1 MSGLKQRIV
10 AQGSDLTDVGVEF
23 GPTALANDQVIINP
37 SVSGYQLTSLIAP
50 DGRPILATAPGQW
63 GQVRAAGRP

>member
-1 MSGLKQRIV
+1 MSELKQRIV
-10 AQGSDLTDVGVEF
+10 AQGSDLTDVGIED
-23 GPTALANDQVIINP
+23 GPTALANDQVIITP
-37 SVSGYQLTSLIAP
+37 GVSGYQITSLISP